1 MKKPSPLAFLKSA
14 KQPIKTSND
23 VMTNQWVLITGST
36 SGIGLA
42 AAERFAQGHAN
53 LILLGRNADK
63 LNQQKLDLM
72 KRFAIHVK
80 TYVADFSRLASLDSA
95 IAKIKQDNIVLDVL
109 INNAGV
115 YSTKK
120 ILTKDQLELGLTVN
134 HLASFHLTDQL
145 RSNMKR
151 PGGRIIQ
158 VNSEGHRFSGF
169 PILDPNF
176 SKRRYTGL
184 RSYGSSK
191 TAQLHTVWALA
202 PELKKQGVTLL
213 AMHPGEVKSN
223 IGLNNGWLYRIFKK
237 WFLGLMLKDVHRSS
251 DALYYLANHPT
262 VDEYAGQ
269 YFYLTAPSEVA
280 THAQPSS
287 YSQDVLRW
295 TQQTIQR
302 ILSPNS

>member
-1 MKKPSPLAFLKSA
+1 MKKSSPLAFLKSA
-14 KQPIKTSND
+14 KQPILTSNE

-36 SGIGLA
+36 SGIGFA

-53 LILLGRNADK
+53 LVLMGRNPDK
-63 LNQQKLDLM
+63 LNQQKLDL
-72 KRFAIHVK
+72 KNRFATEVK
-80 TYVADFSRLASLDSA
+80 TYVADFSSLASLNKA
-95 IAKIKQDNIVLDVL
+95 IQKIKDDGVILDVL

-120 ILTKDQLELGLTVN
+120 ILTRDQVELGLTVN
-134 HLASFHLTDQL
+134 HLASFHLTEQL
-145 RSNMKR
+145 QSSMKKT
-151 PGGRIIQ
+151 GGRIIQ

-176 SKRRYTGL
+176 LKRRYTGL

-191 TAQLHTVWALA
+191 TAQLHTVWVLA
-202 PELKKQGVTLL
+202 PELKKQGVTLV

-223 IGLNNGWLYRIFKK
+223 IGLNNGWLYRTFKR
-237 WFLGLMLKDVHRSS
+237 WFIGLMLKDVHRSS

-269 YFYLTAPSEVA
+269 YFYLTSPSEVA
-280 THAQPSS
+280 THAQPSA
-287 YSQDVLRW
+287 YSHDVLRW